1 MKDKIKQ
8 IYDLLYSPIVT
19 PFNLLENAKLKN
31 YEYVKYYMEESFFIA
46 EMKCNDFSNEGTI
59 FYYYFDEKNYLER
72 IFKQQNTD
80 KVLLF
85 DRKQEAEKQKE
96 EFLNSKT
103 ISTKVV

>member
-31 YEYVKYYMEESFFIA
+31 YEYVKYYKEEPFFIA

-80 KVLLF
+80 RVLLF
-85 DRKQEAEKQKE
+85 DRKQEAEKQKQ
-96 EFLNSKT
+96 EFLNSRKINT
-103 ISTKVV
+103 RVI